1 MKLGNFNI
9 GVALALGLALASGA
23 NAHESDREARLKAAN
38 DELTNRVAE
47 FLKENKRLEEFAKQ
61 ALIATSNKQRVV
73 AGCDTQALRETMVT
87 DHGQAWVAQ
96 KWLKENGKKCTK
108 EQLQYL
114 LENLYGWSKYSQ
126 GDPIRHIR
134 FLLEN

>member
-9 GVALALGLALASGA
+9 SVALALTLALGLASGA

-38 DELTNRVAE
+38 DELTTRVAE
-47 FLKENKRLEEFAKQ
+47 LLKENKRLEEFAKQ
-61 ALIATSNKQRVV
+61 ALIATSNKQQVV

-87 DHGQAWVAQ
+87 GHGQAWVAQ

-108 EQLQYL
+108 YC
-114 LENLYGWSKYSQ
+114 KY
-126 GDPIRHIR
+126 PK
-134 FLLEN
+134 N